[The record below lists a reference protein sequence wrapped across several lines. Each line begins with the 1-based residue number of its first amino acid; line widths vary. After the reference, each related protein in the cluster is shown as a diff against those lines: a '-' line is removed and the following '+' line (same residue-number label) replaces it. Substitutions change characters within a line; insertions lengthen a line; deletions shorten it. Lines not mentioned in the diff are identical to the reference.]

1 MAYFQTEKGTAP
13 FLSNRMVNLEIK
25 TFFNMKKNHEHL
37 RKFLSEKGRIY
48 LYFFKI
54 GITI

>member
-13 FLSNRMVNLEIK
+13 FLSKRTVNLEIK

-37 RKFLSEKGRIY
+37 RKFFSENGKTY
-48 LYFFKI
+48 LCFLK
-54 GITI
+54 

>member
-13 FLSNRMVNLEIK
+13 FLSNRTVNLEIK

-48 LYFFKI
+48 LYFLK
-54 GITI
+54 